1 MKTEDTPVYAAAL
14 VLHPARRTQYI
25 RKNWKKEWQRPGI
38 NSVKKLQ
45 ESSYLNAPVNCSTS
59 LSQEENDQAQ
69 PVNKLGQL
77 LQSLEVILKQSRE
90 DEYTQFTM

>member
-1 MKTEDTPVYAAAL
+1 MKTENTPVYATVL

-25 RKNWKKEWQRPGI
+25 WKNWKKEWQRPSI
-38 NSVKKLQ
+38 NSIKKLW
-45 ESSYLNAPVNCSTS
+45 ESSYLNTPVNYLIS
-59 LSQEENDQAQ
+59 LSQEENNQAQ

-90 DEYTQFTM
+90 DKYT